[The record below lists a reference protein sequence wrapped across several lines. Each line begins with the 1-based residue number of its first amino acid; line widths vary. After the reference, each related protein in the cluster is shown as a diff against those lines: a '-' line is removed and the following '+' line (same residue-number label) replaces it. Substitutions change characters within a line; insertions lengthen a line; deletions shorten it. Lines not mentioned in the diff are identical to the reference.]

1 MAELPFLPYGRQWID
16 DEDVAAV
23 VAALRSELIAHGPRV
38 AAFEQAFAAVTGA
51 AEAVACSSGTAALHL
66 ALAALDIGPGDVC
79 IVPAITFL
87 ATASAVLYRGAQVR
101 FADVDPDTGLM
112 TPETLSAA
120 LDAAPDVRAVLPVHL
135 GGRFCD
141 MAAIASITR
150 ARGCRIVEDAC
161 HAVGGDDAE
170 ARPAGACAH
179 SDAATFSFHPVKT
192 LAAGEGGMV
201 TCNDAERAERMRRL
215 RNHGVTRDPGRMTAS
230 FAFDPEGAPNP
241 WAYEQLELGFNYR
254 MNELEAALGLSQLGK
269 LPRFAERRR
278 ALTARYDGAL
288 ATLAPLLRQVRTPLG
303 QSPVLHLYTVLVD
316 FETAGVS
323 RAALMRSLA
332 DHGIGSQV
340 HYVPLPWQPVF
351 QPYAE
356 GQRFPGA
363 EAYYARVLALPLY
376 PAMSDG
382 DVDRVAAALREQLR
396 PS

>member
-16 DEDVAAV
+16 DDDVAAV

-66 ALAALDIGPGDVC
+66 ALAALDIGPGDIC

-112 TPETLSAA
+112 TPETLTSA
-120 LDAAPDVRAVLPVHL
+120 LDAAPNARAVLPVHL

-141 MAAIASITR
+141 MPAIASIAR

-161 HAVGGDDAE
+161 HAVGGVDAQ

-201 TCNDAERAERMRRL
+201 TCNDAERSERMRRL
-215 RNHGVTRDPGRMTAS
+215 RNHGVTRDPGRMTAG
-230 FAFDPEGAPNP
+230 FAFDAGAPNP

-269 LPRFAERRR
+269 LTRFAERRR
-278 ALTARYDGAL
+278 ALAARYDDAL
-288 ATLAPLLRQVRTPLG
+288 KASTPLLRPVRTPLG

-316 FETAGVS
+316 FEAAGVS

-332 DHGIGSQV
+332 ERGIGSQV
-340 HYVPLPWQPVF
+340 HYIPLPWQPVF

-356 GQRFPGA
+356 GRRFPGA

-376 PAMSDG
+376 PAMADA
-382 DVDRVAAALREQLR
+382 DVDRVATALRDQLR
-396 PS
+396 PR